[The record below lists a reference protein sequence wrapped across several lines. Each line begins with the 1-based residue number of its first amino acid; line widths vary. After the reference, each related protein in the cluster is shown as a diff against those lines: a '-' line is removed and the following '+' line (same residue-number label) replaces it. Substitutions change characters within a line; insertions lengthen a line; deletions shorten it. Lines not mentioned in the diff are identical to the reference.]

1 MSKRVIF
8 GISGAVFVALAMFVF
23 PVILLELLI
32 AALCVIATYELL
44 DSARLVH
51 NRLLLILC
59 LAVSFGIAIAHSSLM
74 ETVKARDNLIQIL
87 IYVLLIGS
95 FLIELRFHSSM
106 RIAQIAWGF
115 FGAIALPYL
124 FLSLLRIFQMQEH
137 HGDFLVLLPLLS
149 AWGADTCAL
158 FSGILFGRHKL
169 APVVSPNKTVEGAV
183 GGVIGSTAFVMLA
196 AFFMNYHFEDLK
208 LPMWAAAVIGIVG
221 AILGEIGDLS
231 FSVIKRQVRLKDYGS
246 IFPGHGGVLDRFDS
260 VLFAAPFAELLFRMI
275 W

>member
-95 FLIELRFHSSM
+95 FLSELRFHSSM

-137 HGDFLVLLPLLS
+137 RGDFLVLLPLLS